1 MAEWGRDVVDHV
13 IVGPR
18 AVSNLTNGGASEVG
32 YLESVAPVVVV
43 KDSCGICCDAGDVGQ
58 SGGEP

>member
-1 MAEWGRDVVDHV
+1 VGRDIVDHT

-18 AVSNLTNGGASEVG
+18 TVSDLANGVASEVG

-43 KDSCGICCDAGDVGQ
+43 KDSGRICCDAGDVGR
-58 SGGEP
+58 SDGEP

>member
-1 MAEWGRDVVDHV
+1 MGRDIVDHT

-18 AVSNLTNGGASEVG
+18 TVSDLANGVACEVG

-43 KDSCGICCDAGDVGQ
+43 KNSGGICCDAGAVGRG
-58 SGGEP
+58 GGEP

>member
-1 MAEWGRDVVDHV
+1 MGRDAVDHT

-18 AVSNLTNGGASEVG
+18 TVSDLANGVASEVG

-43 KDSCGICCDAGDVGQ
+43 KNSGRICCDAGAVGRG
-58 SGGEP
+58 GGEP

>member
-1 MAEWGRDVVDHV
+1 MGRDVVDHT

-18 AVSNLTNGGASEVG
+18 VVSDLANGVASEVG

-43 KDSCGICCDAGDVGQ
+43 ENSDRICCDAGDVGR
-58 SGGEP
+58 SGGQP

>member
-1 MAEWGRDVVDHV
+1 MGRDVVDHV

-18 AVSNLTNGGASEVG
+18 AVSDLANGVASEVG

-43 KDSCGICCDAGDVGQ
+43 KDSCGVRCDAGDVGR